1 MGDANVRILEL
12 EGRFPA
18 FDYLLQVSRAGHRE
32 WIERTLLPDPSS
44 GDREQAVLSLY
55 AATDVTVWK
64 LLRRDLK
71 QSRSATESVILR
83 LVRAV
88 LDQAPAGKDQRS

>member
-1 MGDANVRILEL
+1 M
-12 EGRFPA
+12 
-18 FDYLLQVSRAGHRE
+18 
-32 WIERTLLPDPSS
+32 
-44 GDREQAVLSLY
+44 LSLY

-64 LLRRDLK
+64 LLRRDLN

-88 LDQAPAGKDQRS
+88 LDEASTRKGRSP